1 MGRSKMIEYDILEIK
16 IKNLKKLKNFSA
28 FSAVFFLHTI
38 PINILIIISII
49 AEMFSD
55 TTIQSTGKSILTLIS
70 VLAITA
76 LMLWVGMFSC
86 KNNAIY
92 RELLK
97 KLTTVDPTQS
107 ETRKIVCQKF
117 KHLLVPRGKHTSKTV
132 GICIYTE
139 SEKCYYILNQSKISY
154 GALDAVFR
162 TFMGEQEFEFYKG
175 TNIIK
180 RFDAADEVGNN

>member
-1 MGRSKMIEYDILEIK
+1 MGGSEMTEQDILDIK
-16 IKNLKKLKNFSA
+16 IKNLKKLKGFSA
-28 FSAVFFLHTI
+28 FSAFFFLHTV
-38 PINILIIISII
+38 PISVFLIIAII

-55 TTIQSTGKSILTLIS
+55 TTIHSTGESILTLIS
-70 VLAITA
+70 VLAITP
-76 LMLWVGMFSC
+76 LMLWVGIFSC

-117 KHLLVPRGKHTSKTV
+117 KHLLVPRGKHTSKTL
-132 GICIYTE
+132 GICIHTE
-139 SEKCYYILNQSKISY
+139 SENCYYILNQSKIAQ
-154 GALDAVFR
+154 GALNAVFR
-162 TFMGEQEFEFYKG
+162 TYMGEQEFEFYKG

-180 RFDAADEVGNN
+180 KFDAADEA